1 MSPEKVWLSPWAAG
15 SLLVGPGQSWQSTGH
30 GVSWGSGA
38 LQSAGLQQEAAGSLS
53 PGRGRRISEGT
64 SPHPRRS
71 SLHLDPFNAGS
82 SRNPLPSLHPSGA
95 LY

>member
-1 MSPEKVWLSPWAAG
+1 MAQPLGSRKFAGWARPELGEHRSRCV
-15 SLLVGPGQSWQSTGH
+15 

-38 LQSAGLQQEAAGSLS
+38 LQSTGLQEEAAGSLS

-64 SPHPRRS
+64 SPQPRRS

-82 SRNPLPSLHPSGA
+82 SRNSLPSLRPSGA